1 MRLLAKKNV
10 ETLDGVHDDDD
21 KFSIS
26 VASNQQTFKQKLT
39 QVSMDTFI
47 TTVPTTKKAQV
58 TQLKCFPRPS
68 CFDGDKTS
76 FGVTYPIGWKR

>member
-1 MRLLAKKNV
+1 MRLLAKNV

-26 VASNQQTFKQKLT
+26 VTFNQQAFKQKLT
-39 QVSMDTFI
+39 QVSSDTFI
-47 TTVPTTKKAQV
+47 TMVPTTKKAQV
-58 TQLKCFPRPS
+58 TQSKRFPRPS

-76 FGVTYPIGWKR
+76 FGVTYPTGWKR